1 MAMEAVSFRFD
12 NETLFKLSELTK
24 FYKSNDKRISK
35 TKVMADII
43 STAYDNINTS
53 QKVL

>member
-35 TKVMADII
+35 TKVMADTKR
-43 STAYDNINTS
+43 SAFESSRTRGS
-53 QKVL
+53 